1 MSSHESVAWCWASGV
16 IEIGPQAPAPGEQ
29 GDECMVIAQGP
40 AEQLESALR
49 LLANPG
55 LGACRKK
62 LLVPGMAEAG
72 TRQKARDALSDW
84 LDWCVSNVRLPHL
97 KFVNKEVLQ

>member
-1 MSSHESVAWCWASGV
+1 MNSHESVAWCWASGV
-16 IEIGPQAPAPGEQ
+16 IEIGPQAPAPGAQ
-29 GDECMVIAQGP
+29 GDECTVIAHGP
-40 AEQLESALR
+40 TEQLERALR

-72 TRQKARDALSDW
+72 TQQKARTALSDW
-84 LDWCVSNVRLPHL
+84 LDWCVSNVRFPRL
-97 KFVNKEVLQ
+97 KFVNKEFHQ